1 VRFQTDRG
9 GGLALNLTPLI
20 NVVFIL
26 LMMFIVT
33 TTFKR
38 YAQLRTELSEAS
50 PELKSEQAWPLELAI
65 DAASDYYLNG
75 NALIESQYMTLVTV
89 LVRAAAGRLNTPL
102 VISAGQRTP
111 CRALMTLMDASTQV
125 GLRRLSLLT
134 VRAEEPQ

>member
-9 GGLALNLTPLI
+9 GGVALNRTSLI

-50 PELKSEQAWPLELAI
+50 TELKSERAWPLELAI
-65 DAASDYYLNG
+65 DTAGDYYLNG
-75 NALIESQYMTLVTV
+75 DALIESQSVTLVTV

-102 VISAGQRTP
+102 VIRAGRRTP
-111 CRALMTLMDASTQV
+111 GRALVTVMDASTQV

-134 VRAEEPQ
+134 GRAEEPQ

>member
-9 GGLALNLTPLI
+9 VGVALNLTHLI

-50 PELKSEQAWPLELAI
+50 PELKSEQA
-65 DAASDYYLNG
+65 
-75 NALIESQYMTLVTV
+75 
-89 LVRAAAGRLNTPL
+89 
-102 VISAGQRTP
+102 
-111 CRALMTLMDASTQV
+111 
-125 GLRRLSLLT
+125 
-134 VRAEEPQ
+134 

>member
-9 GGLALNLTPLI
+9 GGVALNLTPLI

-50 PELKSEQAWPLELAI
+50 PELKSERAWPLKLAI
-65 DAASDYYLNG
+65 DAAGDYYLNG
-75 NALIESQYMTLVTV
+75 DALIESQSVTLVTV
-89 LVRAAAGRLNTPL
+89 LVRAAAGLLNTPL
-102 VISAGQRTP
+102 VISAGRRTLS
-111 CRALMTLMDASTQV
+111 RALVTVMDASTQV

-134 VRAEEPQ
+134 ARAEEPQ

>member
-1 VRFQTDRG
+1 MRFQTDRG
-9 GGLALNLTPLI
+9 GGVALNLTPLI

-50 PELKSEQAWPLELAI
+50 PELKSERAWPLKLAI
-65 DAASDYYLNG
+65 DAAGDYYLNG
-75 NALIESQYMTLVTV
+75 DALIESQSVTLVTV

-102 VISAGQRTP
+102 VISAGRRTL
-111 CRALMTLMDASTQV
+111 CRALVTVMDASTQV

-134 VRAEEPQ
+134 ARAEEPQ